1 MIQDNE
7 WLFKNV
13 KPLAYYYA
21 NDLPVP
27 SVGYM
32 PTAHYLALGPT
43 GLNQSVNRLDTRY
56 WLVSQEQGRIVI
68 RGAE

>member
-13 KPLAYYYA
+13 KPLPYYHA
-21 NDLPVP
+21 STLPVP
-27 SVGYM
+27 VISGVT
-32 PTAHYLALGPT
+32 TAHYLTLGPK